1 AKLNAWLFYNK
12 KLETYIKTFK
22 KSILNNEVI
31 KMDENIKEKIDSME
45 KEIEE
50 LKEQVKSIKRKED
63 FTGNVIFKEPIKNYY
78 NR

>member
-1 AKLNAWLFYNK
+1 
-12 KLETYIKTFK
+12 
-22 KSILNNEVI
+22 
-31 KMDENIKEKIDSME
+31 MDENIKEKIDSME